1 MLARKNVCLFVLDI
15 CYVNIL
21 LFDGRPISRCQ
32 KQKGRKKGM
41 SLTPFLAKAF
51 VSLLPFLLFFLAILI
66 NNVENTLM
74 IYTCADFLKSKTLNW
89 SFEKKK
95 GRHKNG
101 CQLFS
106 VPSGTLGF
114 WNWSQN
120 VYQGFVDLK
129 IISYILNKVYFTW
142 KWEKSKIVK

>member
-15 CYVNIL
+15 CYVNIS

-74 IYTCADFLKSKTLNW
+74 IYTCADLLKSKTLNW

-101 CQLFS
+101 CQ
-106 VPSGTLGF
+106 GTR
-114 WNWSQN
+114 
-120 VYQGFVDLK
+120 
-129 IISYILNKVYFTW
+129 
-142 KWEKSKIVK
+142 